1 MKKIVACLRGAGCP
15 GSRSTAELHGRCGR
29 DPRLRTRLHVTEPF
43 PHRECVRLGAQILNH
58 GGAAA
63 GVQTLLFSAT
73 LPSWVRDITKRFLQ
87 PGFKTVDLVGTD
99 KMKARP
105 ACASRRP

>member
-1 MKKIVACLRGAGCP
+1 MAGVDGIRGCARGCTSL
-15 GSRSTAELHGRCGR
+15 SRSLTGSVCGW
-29 DPRLRTRLHVTEPF
+29 
-43 PHRECVRLGAQILNH
+43 AQILNH

>member
-1 MKKIVACLRGAGCP
+1 M
-15 GSRSTAELHGRCGR
+15 
-29 DPRLRTRLHVTEPF
+29 
-43 PHRECVRLGAQILNH
+43 QILNH

-87 PGFKTVDLVGTD
+87 PGHKTVDLVGTD

-105 ACASRRP
+105 PRSLLRCLAHLCSHLSPDEAVCHVCV

>member
-1 MKKIVACLRGAGCP
+1 MASAQPACVVLQVRNANCVSKREFP
-15 GSRSTAELHGRCGR
+15 FFLAANMRCCW
-29 DPRLRTRLHVTEPF
+29 V
-43 PHRECVRLGAQILNH
+43 QILNH

-99 KMKARP
+99 KMKVK
-105 ACASRRP
+105 STM

>member
-1 MKKIVACLRGAGCP
+1 M
-15 GSRSTAELHGRCGR
+15 
-29 DPRLRTRLHVTEPF
+29 
-43 PHRECVRLGAQILNH
+43 RLGAQILNH

>member
-1 MKKIVACLRGAGCP
+1 M
-15 GSRSTAELHGRCGR
+15 RCCW
-29 DPRLRTRLHVTEPF
+29 V
-43 PHRECVRLGAQILNH
+43 QILNH

-87 PGFKTVDLVGTD
+87 PGFKTVDLVGSD
-99 KMKARP
+99 KMKVNSIELVEFI
-105 ACASRRP
+105 ASKDLLEAIVSRVCLTHTCHFLLKDAG

>member
-1 MKKIVACLRGAGCP
+1 M
-15 GSRSTAELHGRCGR
+15 
-29 DPRLRTRLHVTEPF
+29 
-43 PHRECVRLGAQILNH
+43 QILNH

-87 PGFKTVDLVGTD
+87 PGHKTVDLVGTD
-99 KMKARP
+99 KMKARAP
-105 ACASRRP
+105 RALLRCLTQGCVAVACQLSPYARFLFTRSCLKSCDSCQ

>member
-1 MKKIVACLRGAGCP
+1 MHFFVSCECMARTQPACGVLQVRNANRGSQREFPFFLA
-15 GSRSTAELHGRCGR
+15 ANMRC
-29 DPRLRTRLHVTEPF
+29 
-43 PHRECVRLGAQILNH
+43 CCWAQILNH

-99 KMKARP
+99 KMKAN
-105 ACASRRP
+105 STT